1 MAGPPFGSKTRVYSG
16 KDDGI
21 GDGASDFDSGPAWT
35 ITDED
40 HSVSRADSS
49 TGKRVPFTVC
59 HLGEDIFAV

>member
-21 GDGASDFDSGPAWT
+21 GESDFDSAPAWT

-59 HLGEDIFAV
+59 HLGEDIFAL